1 LIVTPENPVPKIRRA
16 LISVSDKRG
25 VVEFAFALREMRV
38 EIISTGGTAS
48 SLRAAGID
56 VRTVSDVTG
65 FPEILGGRVK
75 TLHPR
80 IHGALLAIPDDPD
93 HMRQTAEL
101 GIEPIDMVVV
111 NLYPFERSIA
121 RPGATLEEAL
131 EQIDIGG
138 PSMLRSASKNFRHK
152 AVIVNPDR
160 YPAIIEEMKSCDGC
174 VSEATCAVL
183 ACEVFRHTG
192 LYDAAIADHL
202 ETRTGGITGHPG
214 MLRILAAKEFDL
226 RYGENPHQRGTLYG
240 NFSSLFRR
248 LHGKELSYNN
258 IVDMSAAGLLVAEFD
273 APAAAII
280 KHTNPCGVG
289 SAARI
294 ADAYGKALATDRT
307 SAFGGIVA
315 LNRPLDMDAAMRINE
330 VFTEVILAPEIPADV
345 LEFLR
350 KKRDRRIVQLRADL
364 RGRHDPDI
372 RSVPGGFLMQD
383 PDTWGTTREEF
394 RVVTR
399 RAPSDAETDA
409 LHFAWRVA
417 KHVKSN
423 AIVYAAADRTL
434 GVGAGQMS
442 RVESARI
449 AAEKAKDAGL
459 DLHGSA
465 VASDAYFPF
474 ADGLLEAVR
483 AGATAVIQPGG
494 SVRDGEVI
502 AAADDNGIAMVFTGT
517 RHFRH

>member
-1 LIVTPENPVPKIRRA
+1 VPKVCRA

-25 VVEFAFALREMRV
+25 IVEFARSLREMGI
-38 EIISTGGTAS
+38 EILSTGGTAAA
-48 SLRAAGID
+48 LHEAGIE
-56 VRTVSDVTG
+56 VRSVSDVTG

-80 IHGALLAIPDDPD
+80 IHGALLAIPGDPD
-93 HMRQTAEL
+93 HVRQTAKL

-111 NLYPFERSIA
+111 NLYPFEKSIA
-121 RPGATLEEAL
+121 REGVTLEEAL

-152 AVIVNPDR
+152 VVIVNPDR
-160 YPAIIEEMKSCDGC
+160 YAPVLEEMKSHGGS
-174 VSEATCAVL
+174 VSEATCASL
-183 ACEVFRHTG
+183 AREVFRQTS
-192 LYDAAIADHL
+192 LYDAAIAAYL
-202 ETRTGGITGHPG
+202 ESATGESRGLPAVLNI
-214 MLRILAAKEFDL
+214 AAPREYDL
-226 RYGENPHQRGTLYG
+226 RYGENPHQRGALYG
-240 NFSSLFRR
+240 GFSSIFRT

-258 IVDMSAAGLLVAEFD
+258 IVDIAAAALLASEFD

-289 SAARI
+289 CAGTI
-294 ADAYGKALATDRT
+294 AEAYAKALATDRT

-315 LNRPLDMDAAMRINE
+315 VNRPLDMAAAAAINE
-330 VFTEVILAPEIPADV
+330 IFTEVIVAPAFPAEV

-350 KKRDRRIVQLRADL
+350 RKKDRRIVELRADL
-364 RGRHDPDI
+364 RARRDPDI
-372 RSVPGGFLMQD
+372 QSVPGGFLMQD
-383 PDTWGTTREEF
+383 SDTGDVNAEGY

-399 RAPSDAETDA
+399 RAPTPAEEEA
-409 LHFAWRVA
+409 LRFAWRVT

-449 AAEKAKDAGL
+449 AAQKAKEAGL
-459 DLHGSA
+459 DLRGA
-465 VASDAYFPF
+465 AAGSDAYFPF
-474 ADGLLEAVR
+474 ADGLLEIVR
-483 AGATAVIQPGG
+483 AGATSVIQPGG
-494 SVRDGEVI
+494 SVRDAEVI
-502 AAADDNGIAMVFTGT
+502 AAADEHGVAMVFTGT

>member
-1 LIVTPENPVPKIRRA
+1 MPKVRRA

-25 VVEFAFALREMRV
+25 VVAFALSLKEMNV
-38 EIISTGGTAS
+38 EIVSTGGTAS
-48 SLRAAGID
+48 ALREAGIE
-56 VRTVSDVTG
+56 VRSVSDLTG

-80 IHGALLAIPDDPD
+80 IHGALLALPGDPD
-93 HMRQTAEL
+93 HVRQIAEL
-101 GIEPIDMVVV
+101 GIEPIDMVAV
-111 NLYPFERSIA
+111 NLYPFETAAA
-121 RPGATLEEAL
+121 RPGVTLEDAL

-160 YPAIIEEMKSCDGC
+160 YPAVIAEMKSCDGC
-174 VSEATCAVL
+174 ISEKTCAML
-183 ACEVFRHTG
+183 ACEVFRHTA
-192 LYDAAIADHL
+192 LYDAAIAEYL
-202 ETRTGGITGHPG
+202 ETATGPATGHPAL
-214 MLRILAAKEFDL
+214 LRILAAKEYDL

-240 NFSSLFRR
+240 NFSSLFHT
-248 LHGKELSYNN
+248 LHGKELSFNN
-258 IVDMSAAGLLVAEFD
+258 IVDISAAALLVAEFD
-273 APAAAII
+273 SPAAAII

-289 SAARI
+289 SAPAI
-294 ADAYGKALATDRT
+294 ADAYGKALATDRS

-315 LNRPLDMDAAMRINE
+315 LNRPLDMETAGRINE
-330 VFTEVILAPEIPADV
+330 IFTEVVLAPEIPADV

-350 KKRDRRIVQLRADL
+350 KKKDRRIIELRADL
-364 RGRHDPDI
+364 RRRHDPDI
-372 RSVPGGFLMQD
+372 RSVPGGFLLQD
-383 PDTWGTTREEF
+383 PDTRGVNGEEF

-399 RAPSDAETDA
+399 RSPTGAETEA

-434 GVGAGQMS
+434 GIGAGQMS

-449 AAEKAKDAGL
+449 AARKAADAAL

-465 VASDAYFPF
+465 AASDAFFPF
-474 ADGLLEAVR
+474 ADGLLEAVH
-483 AGATAVIQPGG
+483 AGSTAVIQPGG

>member
-1 LIVTPENPVPKIRRA
+1 LPKVRRA
-16 LISVSDKRG
+16 LISVSDKSG
-25 VVEFAFALREMRV
+25 VVEFALALREMHV

-48 SLRAAGID
+48 SLRAAGVD
-56 VRTVSDVTG
+56 VRNVSDVTG

-80 IHGALLAIPDDPD
+80 IHGALLAVPDAPD
-93 HMRQTAEL
+93 HVRQMAEL

-152 AVIVNPDR
+152 IVIVNPDR
-160 YPAIIEEMKSCDGC
+160 YPAIIEEMKSHDGC
-174 VSEATCAVL
+174 ISETTCAML

-192 LYDAAIADHL
+192 LYDTAIAEYL
-202 ETRTGGITGHPG
+202 ETRTGGATRHPAT
-214 MLRILAAKEFDL
+214 LRILADKEFDL

-240 NFSSLFRR
+240 NFSSLFHK
-248 LHGKELSYNN
+248 LHGKALSYNN
-258 IVDMSAAGLLVAEFD
+258 IVDMSAAALLVAEFN

-289 SAARI
+289 SAITI
-294 ADAYGKALATDRT
+294 ADAYRKALATDRT
-307 SAFGGIVA
+307 SAFGGIVM
-315 LNRPLDMDAAMRINE
+315 LNRPLDMDAAVLINE
-330 VFTEVILAPEIPADV
+330 VFTEVILAPEVPADV

-350 KKRDRRIVQLRADL
+350 RKRDRRVVELRADL
-364 RGRHDPDI
+364 RGRHEPDI

-383 PDTWGTTREEF
+383 PDTGEANHEEF

-399 RAPSDAETDA
+399 RSPTEAETEA
-409 LHFAWRVA
+409 LRFAWRVA

-423 AIVYAAADRTL
+423 AIVYAAGDRTL

-442 RVESARI
+442 RVESAKI

-459 DLHGSA
+459 DLHGSG

-474 ADGLLEAVR
+474 SDGLLEAVR

-494 SVRDGEVI
+494 SVRDAEVI
-502 AAADDNGIAMVFTGT
+502 TAADDNSIAMVFTGT

>member
-1 LIVTPENPVPKIRRA
+1 MPKIRRA

-25 VVEFAFALREMRV
+25 IIEFASALREMHV
-38 EIISTGGTAS
+38 EILSTGGTAS
-48 SLRAAGID
+48 SLREAGIE
-56 VRTVSDVTG
+56 VRNVADVTG

-75 TLHPR
+75 TLHPL
-80 IHGALLAIPDDPD
+80 IHGALLALPDDPE
-93 HMRQTAEL
+93 HVRQTSDL
-101 GIEPIDMVVV
+101 GIKPIDMVVV

-121 RPGATLEEAL
+121 RPGVTLNEAL

-138 PSMLRSASKNFRHK
+138 PSLLRSASKNFRNK
-152 AVIVNPDR
+152 VVVVNPDR
-160 YPAIIEEMKSCDGC
+160 YPAVLEEMKSCDGC
-174 VSEATCAVL
+174 VGETTCAAL
-183 ACEVFRHTG
+183 ACEVFGHTSR
-192 LYDAAIADHL
+192 YDAAIASYL
-202 ETRTGGITGHPG
+202 ESRTGGAAGLPAT
-214 MLRILAAKEFDL
+214 LRILAPRDNDL
-226 RYGENPHQRGTLYG
+226 RYGENPHQRGALYG
-240 NFSSLFRR
+240 DFSSLFRT

-258 IVDMSAAGLLVAEFD
+258 IVDISAAALLVAEFD
-273 APAAAII
+273 APTVAII

-289 SAARI
+289 SAPATAEAYAR
-294 ADAYGKALATDRT
+294 ALATDRS

-315 LNRPLDMDAAMRINE
+315 LNRPLDMETAVKINE
-330 VFTEVILAPEIPADV
+330 VFTEVILAPGIPPDV

-350 KKRDRRIVQLRADL
+350 KKRDRRIIELTANL
-364 RGRHDPDI
+364 RGRREPDI
-372 RSVPGGFLMQD
+372 RSVPGGFLLQD
-383 PDTWGTTREEF
+383 PDTGDIEREEF

-399 RAPSDAETDA
+399 RSPTAAEMDA
-409 LHFAWRVA
+409 LRFAWRVA

-449 AAEKAKDAGL
+449 AAQKAAEAGL

-465 VASDAYFPF
+465 AASDAYFPF
-474 ADGLLEAVR
+474 ADGLLEAVH
-483 AGATAVIQPGG
+483 AGSTAVIQPGG
-494 SVRDGEVI
+494 SVRDAEVV

>member
-1 LIVTPENPVPKIRRA
+1 L
-16 LISVSDKRG
+16 
-25 VVEFAFALREMRV
+25 VEFALALREMAV

-48 SLRAAGID
+48 ALRGAGID
-56 VRTVSDVTG
+56 VRNVSDVTG

-80 IHGALLAIPDDPD
+80 IHGALLALPDDPD
-93 HMRQTAEL
+93 HMRQTTEL

-111 NLYPFERSIA
+111 NLYPFEESIA
-121 RPGATLEEAL
+121 HPGATLEEAL

-160 YPAIIEEMKSCDGC
+160 YPGIVVEMKSSDGC
-174 VSEATCAVL
+174 VAETTCAGL
-183 ACEVFRHTG
+183 ACEVFRHTA
-192 LYDAAIADHL
+192 LYDAAIADYL
-202 ETRTGGITGHPG
+202 EDRTGHAKGHPA
-214 MLRILAAKEFDL
+214 MLRILAAREYDL

-240 NFSSLFRR
+240 KFSSLFRT

-258 IVDMSAAGLLVAEFD
+258 IVDMSAAASLVAEFD
-273 APAAAII
+273 GPTAAII

-289 SAARI
+289 TAATI
-294 ADAYGKALATDRT
+294 GDAYGKALATDTT

-315 LNRPLDMDAAMRINE
+315 LNRPLDMESAVRINE
-330 VFTEVILAPEIPADV
+330 VFTEVILAPGIPADV

-350 KKRDRRIVQLRADL
+350 KKKDRRIVEVRADL
-364 RGRHDPDI
+364 RGRRDPDI

-383 PDTWGTTREEF
+383 PDTGETMGEGF

-399 RAPSDAETDA
+399 RAPTDAETDA
-409 LHFAWRVA
+409 LRFAWRVA

-449 AAEKAKDAGL
+449 AAAKAKEAGL
-459 DLHGSA
+459 NLHGSA
-465 VASDAYFPF
+465 VASDAFFPF
-474 ADGLLEAVR
+474 SDGLLEAVR
-483 AGATAVIQPGG
+483 AGSTAVIQPGG

>member
-1 LIVTPENPVPKIRRA
+1 MPRIRRA

-25 VVEFAFALREMRV
+25 VVEFALALKEMHV

-48 SLRAAGID
+48 ALREAGVD
-56 VRTVSDVTG
+56 VRNVSDVTG

-75 TLHPR
+75 TLHPL
-80 IHGALLAIPDDPD
+80 IHGALLAIPDDPE

-121 RPGATLEEAL
+121 RPDVTLLEAL

-138 PSMLRSASKNFRHK
+138 PSMLRSASKNFNHK
-152 AVIVNPDR
+152 AVVVNPDR
-160 YPAIIEEMKSCDGC
+160 YPDIAQEMRSSDGC
-174 VSEATCAVL
+174 VSEATCASL
-183 ACEVFRHTG
+183 ACEVFRQTA
-192 LYDAAIADHL
+192 LYDAAIADFL
-202 ETRTGGITGHPG
+202 ETRTGQATGHPS
-214 MLRILAAKEFDL
+214 MLRILAAKEHDL

-240 NFSSLFRR
+240 NFSSLFRT

-258 IVDMSAAGLLVAEFD
+258 IVDMSAAALLVAEFD
-273 APAAAII
+273 APSAAII

-289 SAARI
+289 SAATI
-294 ADAYGKALATDRT
+294 ADAYAKALATDRA
-307 SAFGGIVA
+307 SAYGGIVA
-315 LNRPLDMDAAMRINE
+315 LNRPLDMESAARINE
-330 VFTEVILAPEIPADV
+330 VFTEVILAPLVPADV

-350 KKRDRRIVQLRADL
+350 RKKDRRIVELRADL
-364 RGRHDPDI
+364 RLRRDPEI

-383 PDTWGTTREEF
+383 PDTGGTQGEEF

-399 RAPSDAETDA
+399 RSPTGAETEA
-409 LHFAWRVA
+409 LRFAWRVA

-423 AIVYAAADRTL
+423 AIVYAGADRTL

-442 RVESARI
+442 RVESARV
-449 AAEKAKDAGL
+449 AAEKAKSSGL

-465 VASDAYFPF
+465 VASDAFFPF

-483 AGATAVIQPGG
+483 AGSTAVIEPGG

>member
-1 LIVTPENPVPKIRRA
+1 MPKIRRA

-25 VVEFAFALREMRV
+25 VIEFASALREMHV
-38 EIISTGGTAS
+38 EILSTGGTAS
-48 SLRAAGID
+48 SLRGAGIE
-56 VRTVSDVTG
+56 VRNVSDVTG
-65 FPEILGGRVK
+65 YPEILGGRVK
-75 TLHPR
+75 TLHPL
-80 IHGALLAIPDDPD
+80 IHGALLALPGDPE
-93 HMRQTAEL
+93 HVRQTKEL

-121 RPGATLEEAL
+121 RPGVTLDEAL

-138 PSMLRSASKNFRHK
+138 PSMLRSASKNFRNK

-160 YPAIIEEMKSCDGC
+160 YPAVLAEMKSCDGC
-174 VSEATCAVL
+174 VGETMCAAL
-183 ACEVFRHTG
+183 AREVFHHTSR
-192 LYDAAIADHL
+192 YDAAIAAYL
-202 ETRTGGITGHPG
+202 EAATETSAGLPA
-214 MLRILAAKEFDL
+214 MLSIAADREYNL
-226 RYGENPHQRGTLYG
+226 RYGENPHQRGALYG
-240 NFSSLFRR
+240 GFSSLFRT

-258 IVDMSAAGLLVAEFD
+258 IVDIAAAAQVVAEFD
-273 APAAAII
+273 APTVAII

-289 SAARI
+289 SAPAV
-294 ADAYGKALATDRT
+294 ADAYERALATDRS

-315 LNRPLDMDAAMRINE
+315 LNRPLDMATAVKINE
-330 VFTEVILAPEIPADV
+330 VFTEVILAPGIPADV

-350 KKRDRRIVQLRADL
+350 KKRDRRIIQLTADL
-364 RGRHDPDI
+364 RGRREPDV
-372 RSVPGGFLMQD
+372 RSVPGGFLLQD
-383 PDTWGTTREEF
+383 PDTGDITREEF

-399 RAPSDAETDA
+399 RSPTAAETEA
-409 LHFAWRVA
+409 LRFAWRVA

-449 AAEKAKDAGL
+449 AAQKAAEAGL
-459 DLHGSA
+459 DLRGSA
-465 VASDAYFPF
+465 AASDAYFPF
-474 ADGLLEAVR
+474 ADGLMEAVH
-483 AGATAVIQPGG
+483 AGSTAVIQPGG
-494 SVRDGEVI
+494 SVRDGEVV

>member
-1 LIVTPENPVPKIRRA
+1 VPRIRRA

-25 VVEFAFALREMRV
+25 VVEFALALREMGV
-38 EIISTGGTAS
+38 GIISTGGTAS
-48 SLRAAGID
+48 ALRAAGID

-75 TLHPR
+75 TLHPK
-80 IHGALLAIPDDPD
+80 IHGALLAVPDDPD
-93 HMRQTAEL
+93 HMRQAAEL

-111 NLYPFERSIA
+111 NLYPFAESIA
-121 RPGATLEEAL
+121 RPGVTLEEAL

-160 YPAIIEEMKSCDGC
+160 YPAVIAEMKSGDGC
-174 VSEATCAVL
+174 VSETTCAAM

-192 LYDAAIADHL
+192 LYDAAIADFL
-202 ETRTGGITGHPG
+202 ETRTGPAQVHPA
-214 MLRILAAKEFDL
+214 MLRILAGKEYDL

-240 NFSSLFRR
+240 NFSSLFRT

-258 IVDMSAAGLLVAEFD
+258 IVDMSAAALLVAEFD
-273 APAAAII
+273 APTAAII

-289 SAARI
+289 SAGTT

-315 LNRPLDMDAAMRINE
+315 LNRPLDMESAVRINE
-330 VFTEVILAPEIPADV
+330 VFTEVILAPGIPPDV

-350 KKRDRRIVQLRADL
+350 RKKDRRIVELRADL
-364 RGRHDPDI
+364 RGRRDPDI

-383 PDTWGTTREEF
+383 PDTGEMNREGF
-394 RVVTR
+394 RIVTR
-399 RAPSDAETDA
+399 RSPTEGETDA
-409 LHFAWRVA
+409 LRFAWRVA

-459 DLHGSA
+459 DIHGSA
-465 VASDAYFPF
+465 VASDAFFPF
-474 ADGLLEAVR
+474 ADGLLEAVH
-483 AGATAVIQPGG
+483 AGSTAVIQPGG
-494 SVRDGEVI
+494 SVRDGEVV

>member
-1 LIVTPENPVPKIRRA
+1 MPTIRRA

-25 VVEFAFALREMRV
+25 VIDLALALREMGV

-48 SLRAAGID
+48 ALGAAGID

-80 IHGALLAIPDDPD
+80 IHGALLAVPDDPD

-111 NLYPFERSIA
+111 NLYPFAQSIA
-121 RPGATLEEAL
+121 RPGVTLEEAL

-160 YPAIIEEMKSCDGC
+160 YPAVTAEMRSSDGS
-174 VSEATCAVL
+174 VSETTCAAL

-192 LYDAAIADHL
+192 LYDAAIADYL
-202 ETRTGGITGHPG
+202 ETRTGPPTGHPAV
-214 MLRILAAKEFDL
+214 LRILAGKEYDL

-240 NFSSLFRR
+240 NFSSLFRT

-258 IVDMSAAGLLVAEFD
+258 IVDMSAAALLVAEFD
-273 APAAAII
+273 EPTAAII

-289 SAARI
+289 SAAAT

-315 LNRPLDMDAAMRINE
+315 LNRPLDMESALRINE

-350 KKRDRRIVQLRADL
+350 RKKDRRIVELRADL
-364 RGRHDPDI
+364 RGRSDPDI
-372 RSVPGGFLMQD
+372 RSVPGGFLLQD
-383 PDTWGTTREEF
+383 PDSRGMKGEEF

-399 RAPSDAETDA
+399 RSPTDTEKEA
-409 LHFAWRVA
+409 LRFAWRVA

-449 AAEKAKDAGL
+449 AAVKAKDAGL
-459 DLHGSA
+459 DVHGSA
-465 VASDAYFPF
+465 VASDAFFPF
-474 ADGLLEAVR
+474 ADGLLEAVH
-483 AGATAVIQPGG
+483 AGSTAVIQPGG

>member
-1 LIVTPENPVPKIRRA
+1 MPKIRRA

-25 VVEFAFALREMRV
+25 IVEFAAALKAMGV
-38 EIISTGGTAS
+38 EILSTGGTAS

-56 VRTVSDVTG
+56 VRNVSDVTG

-75 TLHPR
+75 TLHPM
-80 IHGALLAIPDDPD
+80 IHGALLALPDDAD
-93 HMRQTAEL
+93 HVRQTAEL
-101 GIEPIDMVVV
+101 GIAPIDMVVV
-111 NLYPFERSIA
+111 NLYPFAQSVA
-121 RPGATLEEAL
+121 RPGVTLEEAL

-160 YPAIIEEMKSCDGC
+160 YPAVLAEMQSSGGC
-174 VSEATCAVL
+174 VAEATCADL
-183 ACEVFRHTG
+183 AREVFRHTSA
-192 LYDAAIADHL
+192 YDAAIAAYL
-202 ETRTGGITGHPG
+202 EAGSNGAAGLPAT
-214 MLRILAAKEFDL
+214 LRITAPKEYDL
-226 RYGENPHQRGTLYG
+226 RYGENPHQRGALYG
-240 NFSSLFRR
+240 NFSSLFRT

-258 IVDMSAAGLLVAEFD
+258 IVDISAAALLVGEFEE
-273 APAAAII
+273 PTVAII

-289 SAARI
+289 SAPLL
-294 ADAYGKALATDRT
+294 ADAYASAIATDRT

-315 LNRPLDMDAAMRINE
+315 LNRPLDMETAGRINE
-330 VFTEVILAPEIPADV
+330 VFTEVILAPGIPPDV

-350 KKRDRRIVQLRADL
+350 KKKDRRIIEIRGDV
-364 RGRHDPDI
+364 RGRRDPDI

-383 PDTWGTTREEF
+383 PDAGGTENEAF

-399 RAPSDAETDA
+399 RSPTAEETA
-409 LHFAWRVA
+409 SLRFAWRVA

-442 RVESARI
+442 RVESAKI
-449 AAEKAKDAGL
+449 AAQKAHDAGL

-465 VASDAYFPF
+465 AASDAYFPF
-474 ADGLLEAVR
+474 ADGLLEAVH
-483 AGATAVIQPGG
+483 AGSTAVIQPGG

-502 AAADDNGIAMVFTGT
+502 AAADQNGIAMVFTGT

>member
-1 LIVTPENPVPKIRRA
+1 MPDVRRA

-25 VVEFAFALREMRV
+25 VVDFARALREMHV
-38 EIISTGGTAS
+38 EILSTGGTAS
-48 SLRAAGID
+48 ALREAGID
-56 VRTVSDVTG
+56 VRSVSDVTG

-75 TLHPR
+75 TLHPK
-80 IHGALLAIPDDPD
+80 IHGGLLAVPDDPD

-111 NLYPFERSIA
+111 NLYPFERSVA
-121 RPGATLEEAL
+121 RPGVTLEEAL

-152 AVIVNPDR
+152 VVIANPDR
-160 YPAIIEEMKSCDGC
+160 YDAVAAEMRSCNGS
-174 VSEATCAVL
+174 VSEATCAAL
-183 ACEVFRHTG
+183 ACEVFRHTA
-192 LYDAAIADHL
+192 LYDAAIAEYL
-202 ETRTGGITGHPG
+202 ENRESPAGGHPAV
-214 MLRILAAKEFDL
+214 LRITAPKEYDL

-240 NFSSLFRR
+240 NFSSLFRT

-258 IVDMSAAGLLVAEFD
+258 IVDISAAALCVAEFD
-273 APAAAII
+273 EPAVAIV

-289 SAARI
+289 CGATPAE
-294 ADAYGKALATDRT
+294 AYEKAFATDRS

-315 LNRPLDMDAAMRINE
+315 LNRALDMETAGKINE
-330 VFTEVILAPEIPADV
+330 VFTEVILAPGIAPDV

-350 KKRDRRIVQLRADL
+350 KKRDRRIVEIRADL
-364 RGRHDPDI
+364 RERHDPDI

-383 PDTWGTTREEF
+383 PDAAGAAPEEF
-394 RVVTR
+394 RIVTR
-399 RAPSDAETDA
+399 RSPTASESDA
-409 LHFAWRVA
+409 LRFAWRVA

-423 AIVYAAADRTL
+423 AIVYASADRTL

-449 AAEKAKDAGL
+449 AARKAADAGL

-465 VASDAYFPF
+465 AASDAYFPF
-474 ADGLLEAVR
+474 ADGLLEAVH
-483 AGATAVIQPGG
+483 AGSSAVIQPGG

-502 AAADDNGIAMVFTGT
+502 SAADANGIAMVFTGT

>member
-1 LIVTPENPVPKIRRA
+1 
-16 LISVSDKRG
+16 
-25 VVEFAFALREMRV
+25 
-38 EIISTGGTAS
+38 
-48 SLRAAGID
+48 
-56 VRTVSDVTG
+56 
-65 FPEILGGRVK
+65 VK

-80 IHGALLAIPDDPD
+80 IHGALLAIPGDPE
-93 HMRQTAEL
+93 HVRQTARL

-111 NLYPFERSIA
+111 NLYPFEQSIA
-121 RPGATLEEAL
+121 REGVTLDEAL

-152 AVIVNPDR
+152 VVIVNPDC
-160 YPAIIEEMKSCDGC
+160 YAPVLEEMKSLSGS
-174 VSEATCAVL
+174 VSEATCASL
-183 ACEVFRHTG
+183 AREVFRQTA
-192 LYDAAIADHL
+192 LYDAAIAGYL
-202 ETRTGGITGHPG
+202 ARAAGEEGGLPAVLNI
-214 MLRILAAKEFDL
+214 AAPREYDL
-226 RYGENPHQRGTLYG
+226 RYGENPHQRGALYG
-240 NFSSLFRR
+240 GFSSLFRT

-258 IVDMSAAGLLVAEFD
+258 IVDIAAAALLAAEFD
-273 APAAAII
+273 VPAAAII

-289 SAARI
+289 CAGTI
-294 ADAYGKALATDRT
+294 TEAYAKALATDRS

-315 LNRPLDMDAAMRINE
+315 VNRPLDMAAAASINE
-330 VFTEVILAPEIPADV
+330 IFTEVIIAPAIPADV

-350 KKRDRRIVQLRADL
+350 RKKDRRIVELRADL
-364 RGRHDPDI
+364 RGRRDPDI

-383 PDTWGTTREEF
+383 SDTADMNAEGY

-399 RAPSDAETDA
+399 RAPTAAEEEA
-409 LHFAWRVA
+409 LRFAWRVT

-449 AAEKAKDAGL
+449 AAQKAKEAGL
-459 DLHGSA
+459 DLRGA
-465 VASDAYFPF
+465 AAGSDAYFPF
-474 ADGLLEAVR
+474 PDGLLETVR

-502 AAADDNGIAMVFTGT
+502 AAADDNGVAMVFTGT

>member
-1 LIVTPENPVPKIRRA
+1 
-16 LISVSDKRG
+16 
-25 VVEFAFALREMRV
+25 VVEFALALREMAV

-48 SLRAAGID
+48 ALRGAGID
-56 VRTVSDVTG
+56 VRNVSDVTG

-80 IHGALLAIPDDPD
+80 IHGALLALPDDPD
-93 HMRQTAEL
+93 HMRQTTEL

-111 NLYPFERSIA
+111 NLYPFEESIA
-121 RPGATLEEAL
+121 HPGATLEEAL

-160 YPAIIEEMKSCDGC
+160 YPGIVVEMKSSDGC
-174 VSEATCAVL
+174 VAETTCAGL
-183 ACEVFRHTG
+183 ACEVFRHTA
-192 LYDAAIADHL
+192 LYDAAIADYL
-202 ETRTGGITGHPG
+202 EDRTGHAKGHPA
-214 MLRILAAKEFDL
+214 MLRILAAREYDL

-240 NFSSLFRR
+240 KFSSLFRT

-258 IVDMSAAGLLVAEFD
+258 IVDMSAAASLVAEFD
-273 APAAAII
+273 GPTAAII

-289 SAARI
+289 TAATI
-294 ADAYGKALATDRT
+294 GDAYGKALATDTT

-315 LNRPLDMDAAMRINE
+315 LNRPLDMESAVRINE
-330 VFTEVILAPEIPADV
+330 VFTEVILAPGIPADV

-350 KKRDRRIVQLRADL
+350 KKKDRRIVEVRADL
-364 RGRHDPDI
+364 RGRRDPDI

-383 PDTWGTTREEF
+383 PDTGETMGEGF

-399 RAPSDAETDA
+399 RAPTDAETDA
-409 LHFAWRVA
+409 LRFAWRVA

-449 AAEKAKDAGL
+449 AAAKAKEAGL
-459 DLHGSA
+459 NLHGSA
-465 VASDAYFPF
+465 VASDAFFPF
-474 ADGLLEAVR
+474 SDGLLEAVR
-483 AGATAVIQPGG
+483 AGSTAVIQPGG